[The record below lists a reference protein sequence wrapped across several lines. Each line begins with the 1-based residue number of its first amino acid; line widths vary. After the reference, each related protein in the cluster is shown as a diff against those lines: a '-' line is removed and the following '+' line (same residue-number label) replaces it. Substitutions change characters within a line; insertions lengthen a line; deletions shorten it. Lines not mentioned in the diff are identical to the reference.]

1 MTTILNSGR
10 GAREALSAHDAGGAG
25 RRLVT
30 LLASAVL
37 LVAAGLLA
45 ACGSNATGASGGAK
59 VQVVAA
65 ENFWGSITSQLGGD
79 HAQVVSIITNP
90 DTDPHAYE
98 PTPQDGRT
106 LAQAQYVVINGAGY
120 DPWAPKL
127 VDANPS
133 SSRQVLTIADLAGRK
148 EGDNPHMWYSP
159 PIVGK
164 VIDRITADLKS
175 LDSAHAASFDQQNTA
190 FKSTSL
196 ERYDDLRGAIKAKYA
211 GVPVGATESIFLDLS
226 QDVRLNLITPPDY
239 MKAISEGNDPTAADK
254 STFDSQIT
262 GRELKVLVFNKQNS
276 TPDIQALVDKAK
288 SEGIPVVPITETLD
302 PATATFQGWQAAQ
315 LAGLQTALSQATG
328 R

>member
-1 MTTILNSGR
+1 M
-10 GAREALSAHDAGGAG
+10 
-25 RRLVT
+25 
-30 LLASAVL
+30 
-37 LVAAGLLA
+37 LA
-45 ACGSNATGASGGAK
+45 ACGSNATGTSRGGGK
-59 VQVVAA
+59 VEIVAA
-65 ENFWGSITSQLGGD
+65 ENFWGSIASQLGGD
-79 HAQVVSIITNP
+79 HAHVVSVITSP

-106 LAQAQYVVINGAGY
+106 IAQAQYILINGAGY

-159 PIVGK
+159 SIVGK
-164 VIDRITADLKS
+164 VIDRITADLKKI
-175 LDSAHAASFDQQNTA
+175 DGADAAYFDQQKAT
-190 FKSTSL
+190 FTSITL
-196 ERYDDLRGAIKAKYA
+196 KQYDDLRGAIKAKYS
-211 GVPVGATESIFLDLS
+211 GVPVGATESIFMDLS
-226 QDVRLNLITPPDY
+226 QDLGLNLITPPEY

-276 TPDIQALVDKAK
+276 TPDIQGLVDKAK
-288 SEGIPVVPITETLD
+288 SEGIPVVAITETLD
-302 PATATFQGWQAAQ
+302 PATAAFQDWQATQ
-315 LAGLQTALSQATG
+315 LAALQSALNQATG